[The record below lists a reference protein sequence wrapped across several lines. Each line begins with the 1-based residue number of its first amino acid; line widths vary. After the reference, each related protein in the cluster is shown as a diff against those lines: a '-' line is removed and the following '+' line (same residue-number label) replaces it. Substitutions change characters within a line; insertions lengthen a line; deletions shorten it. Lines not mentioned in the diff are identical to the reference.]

1 MKVGVIFGG
10 RSVEHLVSVR
20 SAKTVRDGLQQAG
33 HDVVCVYVDEAGCFH
48 DGATSAAVLDAQKAL
63 PSRFAAAQAPRA
75 KPASSLHHLTD
86 ANLDAVFPITHGTY
100 GEDGILQGLLEMCDL
115 PYVGCN
121 TTASAV
127 AMDKLLSKRLFAA
140 SGIPVVPYA
149 AVTRGAFE
157 ARGLDDVKGF
167 VDGQAL
173 PLFVKPSVGGSS
185 VGCRKVKAR
194 AELNDAVAFALG
206 FDETALIEQ
215 NITAREV
222 EIAVLGADASSMKA
236 SVPGEIVP
244 GADFYDYADKY
255 LKNDARLLAPAPVDA
270 ATTKALQVAA
280 IAAMGAIGGQG
291 LARVDFF
298 LLPDNTFFL
307 NEINTLPGFTNVS
320 MYPQLWGLSGVPL
333 PKLCDT
339 LVTLAVERSRRKAH
353 IDEHLRAFVANAAQ
367 GKA

>member
-20 SAKTVRDGLQQAG
+20 SAKTVRDGVKAAG
-33 HDVVCVYVDEAGCFH
+33 HDVVCIYIDEGGVFH
-48 DGATSAAVLDAQKAL
+48 DAKTSASVLDTQKPL
-63 PSRFAAAQAPRA
+63 PPSPAGKGS
-75 KPASSLHHLTD
+75 KPSTSLRHLAD
-86 ANLDAVFPITHGTY
+86 AEVDAVFPITHGTY
-100 GEDGILQGLLEMCDL
+100 GEDGTLQGLLEMLDL

-127 AMDKLLSKRLFAA
+127 AMDKLQSKRLFAA
-140 SGIPVVPYA
+140 CGIPVVPYA
-149 AVTRGAFE
+149 AVSRAAFD
-157 ARGLDDVKGF
+157 ARGVDDIKAF
-167 VDGQAL
+167 VDATAL

-185 VGCRKVKAR
+185 VGCKKVKTKDALR
-194 AELNDAVAFALG
+194 DAVAFALS
-206 FDETALIEQ
+206 FDDVALVEQ
-215 NITAREV
+215 GVAAREV
-222 EIAVLGADASSMKA
+222 EIAVLGMDASTMKA

-270 ATTKALQVAA
+270 ATTATLQAAA
-280 IAAMGAIGGQG
+280 IAAMGAISGHG

-298 LLPDNTFFL
+298 LLPDNSYYL

-333 PKLCDT
+333 PQLCDT
-339 LVTLAVERSRRKAH
+339 LVQLAVERSRRKAR
-353 IDEHLRAFVANAAQ
+353 IDQSLREFVAAASTGQ
-367 GKA
+367 L